1 MKKLDITHSRFW
13 LGDHADELLVVTDKL
28 DLFQLAAYRRAVAN
42 FVFILTGRDIPVRF
56 ADNKQSFTNN
66 RTVFIGG
73 DLAHGDFDCT
83 VGLACHEAAH
93 ILFPRYF
100 DLVKLLWSSLP
111 NDIYVLG
118 RNKLSKNAL
127 VQFAKETYNWVEDR
141 YIDDHVFRMAP
152 GYRGYYQALYD
163 RYFLMPKVT
172 RLLKSKA
179 FRRNDLF
186 SYRFRIINLVNP
198 QGDLDALPA
207 LRKVHEL
214 LDLPNIKRLSRPE
227 DRLLLAYDVVRLVV
241 ADLLEQEEERQQAS
255 QQTHQP
261 TIGGT
266 GDPGEADG
274 DTETDEEGDDAG
286 GDGTDTEDTE
296 QKPTDSLMGQETPD
310 EAKERLDGSSIP
322 ENLND
327 VDLSEKQLED
337 GLKGFEQQREFLD
350 GAPKRTVMDAD
361 LLERL
366 GTLEDAGVE
375 LVEVGGT
382 VGVPKVECVVVR
394 KLTWQ
399 LLVSE
404 DFPFSQHFGSQFA
417 TKRTKPTGPSSEV
430 LPYEPAEEGVKE
442 GIALGQALGRKL
454 QVRGESRTTQH
465 TRLKEGR
472 LDRRLLAEAGY
483 GNEEIFYQ
491 LTTSQYKKAHLHLTV
506 DASGSME
513 SKWLRTMRL
522 VVTLAKA
529 VSLVPNLSIT
539 VSFRAGV
546 GSDNGKMRAY
556 HVIAYDSRIDRFS
569 KVAQLFPYLKPA
581 GCTPEGLSFEAT
593 LKDIPRSDDTLDC
606 YFLNVSDG
614 EPYLPL
620 RDDAFSAQY
629 SGKVAQEHTR
639 RQVEKIRQL
648 NVEVLS
654 YFVEESL
661 FLDSPRVAN
670 NMEAFRTM
678 YGKDAQLIDVES
690 VMQIAKTMNERFMRK
705 VDDA

>member
-13 LGDHADELLVVTDKL
+13 MGDHADELLLVDTDKL
-28 DLFQLAAYRRAVAN
+28 DLFQLSAYRRAVSN

-83 VGLACHEAAH
+83 VGLACHEATH

-100 DLVKLLWSSLP
+100 ELVKLLWSSMP

-118 RNKLSKNAL
+118 QNKLSKNAL

-141 YIDDHVFRMAP
+141 YIDDHAFRTAP

-186 SYRFRIINLVNP
+186 SYRFRVINLVNP
-198 QGDLDALPA
+198 QSDLDALPA

-214 LDLPNIKRLSRPE
+214 LDLPNIKRLARPE

-241 ADLLEQEEERQQAS
+241 ADLMEREERQQAA

-261 TIGGT
+261 TVGGT
-266 GDPGEADG
+266 DTTGEADG
-274 DTETDEEGDDAG
+274 DTENDDDGGDD
-286 GDGTDTEDTE
+286 TDTEGTE
-296 QKPTDSLMGQETPD
+296 QKPANTVMGQETTD
-310 EAKERLDGSSIP
+310 GTKERLDGSNIP

-327 VDLSEKQLED
+327 ADDISEKQLED

-350 GAPKRTVMDAD
+350 GALRRSVMDGD

-366 GTLEDAGVE
+366 TTLEEAGVE

-382 VGVPKVECVVVR
+382 EGVPKVECVVVR
-394 KLTWQ
+394 KMSWQ
-399 LLVSE
+399 LITSE
-404 DFPFSQHFGSQFA
+404 DFPFSQHFGSRFA
-417 TKRTKPTGPSSEV
+417 TNRTKPMGPSAEL
-430 LPYEPAEEGVKE
+430 LPYEPAELGVSE
-442 GIALGQALGRKL
+442 GITLGQALGRNL
-454 QVRGESRTTQH
+454 QVRGESRTTHH

-472 LDRRLLAEAGY
+472 LDHRLLAEAGY
-483 GNEEIFYQ
+483 GNGEIFFQ

-513 SKWLRTMRL
+513 SKWQRTMRL

-546 GSDNGKMRAY
+546 GAGNGKMRAY

-569 KVAQLFPYLKPA
+569 KVAQLFPYLKPS

-593 LKDIPRSDDTLDC
+593 IKDIPRSDDTLDC
-606 YFLNVSDG
+606 YFLNISDG
-614 EPYLPL
+614 EPFLPL
-620 RDDAFSAQY
+620 RDDALSAQY
-629 SGKVAQEHTR
+629 SGKVALEHTW
-639 RQVEKIRQL
+639 RQVERIRQL

-661 FLDSPRVAN
+661 FLDCQRVAKN
-670 NMEAFRTM
+670 AEAFRRM

-705 VDDA
+705 ADTDS